1 MGASGVDVEVS
12 GLIKS
17 FTAGEAAITA
27 VDHADLR
34 IEAAE
39 TLALTGP
46 SGCGKSTLLHLL
58 GAIESADA
66 GRIRVG
72 DVVVTTAR
80 RRELADYRS
89 TVGFVFQRFHLLP
102 ALTARDNVI
111 APLLARRGDRA
122 AQSARADELLAA
134 VGLGGRGDSLPSQL
148 SGGQQQ
154 RVAIARALI
163 GSPVLLLADEPTGNL
178 DSATGKEIVELLLEL
193 NETQGTTMVV
203 ATHDPAIAR
212 RCGRVASLLDGKIVD
227 DTAWA

>member
-1 MGASGVDVEVS
+1 MAAPGADVEVS

-17 FTAGEAAITA
+17 FTAGEAKITA
-27 VDHADLR
+27 VDSADLR
-34 IEAAE
+34 IKAGESV
-39 TLALTGP
+39 ALTGP

-66 GRIRVG
+66 GKIRVG
-72 DVVVTTAR
+72 DVTVTEAR
-80 RRELADYRS
+80 RGELADYRA

-122 AQSARADELLAA
+122 QQASRADELLAA
-134 VGLGGRGDSLPSQL
+134 VGLAGRGDSLPSQL

-163 GSPVLLLADEPTGNL
+163 VSPVLVLADEPTGNL
-178 DSATGKEIVELLLEL
+178 DSATGKGIIDLLLEL

-203 ATHDPAIAR
+203 ATHDPAIAQ
-212 RCGRVASLLDGKIVD
+212 RCGRVASMLDGKIVD
-227 DTAWA
+227 DTTCT